1 MWNVGFEAEEEDD
14 DALSP
19 LLLLLVLVCEAEEG
33 GEGLRALSDA
43 ERERDPTRVDEG
55 VTAGGEAG
63 CGAVW
68 PVGDDGANDDDDAA
82 TACAEEVEWAR
93 RLEVGPILE

>member
-1 MWNVGFEAEEEDD
+1 MWKVGFEAEEEDD

-19 LLLLLVLVCEAEEG
+19 LLLLLLVCEAEG
-33 GEGLRALSDA
+33 GEGFRVLSDV

-55 VTAGGEAG
+55 ATGGGEAG

-68 PVGDDGANDDDDAA
+68 PVGDDGSNDDDDAA

-93 RLEVGPILE
+93 RLEVGPMLE